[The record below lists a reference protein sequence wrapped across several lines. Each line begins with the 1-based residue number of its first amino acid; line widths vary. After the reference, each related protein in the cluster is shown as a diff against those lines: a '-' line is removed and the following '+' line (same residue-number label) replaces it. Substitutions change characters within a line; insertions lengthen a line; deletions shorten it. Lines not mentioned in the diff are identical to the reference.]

1 MGIIQKCGF
10 KEQLVPGA
18 QTIFIPRTESL
29 WISLSWVQFPLFW
42 LYSQSVPHWQHQAQ
56 MLLSNPKRPSI
67 FSPVI
72 SATAPGSMLTGSPWG
87 VHWSTGQVGTRGYIR
102 GPKWT
107 ELWSFLCQSLC
118 AFVRAHELCVYL
130 LSYTSHYGRGH
141 IVLRIPGPRAG
152 SHKWFIQVAQ

>member
-1 MGIIQKCGF
+1 
-10 KEQLVPGA
+10 
-18 QTIFIPRTESL
+18 
-29 WISLSWVQFPLFW
+29 
-42 LYSQSVPHWQHQAQ
+42 

-102 GPKWT
+102 GSKVT

-118 AFVRAHELCVYL
+118 ASVRAHELCVYL

-141 IVLRIPGPRAG
+141 IVLRTPGPRAG
-152 SHKWFIQVAQ
+152 SHKGFIQVAP